1 LKTVLRY
8 RNPAIVERFRNELPV
23 TRREAEQ
30 IWRETLKWLWFCGT
44 RPKDSGSAELLTSM
58 IIVDEMW
65 HTFVLFTR
73 EYTEFC
79 QRHFGRYLHHAPSTH
94 AEGVRFIA
102 RLKRDPA
109 RVRKQVLQQRR
120 SQYERIAEG
129 LGPATLRRW
138 YIDYAAKY
146 SPEIL
151 RTLRVQALK
160 QAS

>member
-1 LKTVLRY
+1 
-8 RNPAIVERFRNELPV
+8 VERFRKELPV
-23 TRREAEQ
+23 SRREAEQ

-44 RPKDSGSAELLTSM
+44 SPKGTSPELLAPM
-58 IIVDEMW
+58 CVVDEMW
-65 HTFVLFTR
+65 HTFVLFTL

-79 QRHFGRYLHHAPSTH
+79 QRHFGRYLHHVPTTH

-109 RVRKQVLQQRR
+109 RVSKQILQQRR

-129 LGPATLRRW
+129 LGSATLRRW
-138 YIDYAAKY
+138 YIEYAAKY
-146 SPEIL
+146 SPETL

-160 QAS
+160 KAS